1 MMNRRAV
8 FGNGVVLAL
17 FLLAGGMAACLTR
30 YELVVDFIQ
39 YHYYNGFAFLKDRL
53 GTDIAPAPVFSQ
65 SWGRMQTLTS
75 IRFYRIVFL

>member
-1 MMNRRAV
+1 MIMTKKTQLFTA
-8 FGNGVVLAL
+8 LILL
-17 FLLAGGMAACLTR
+17 FLSGMLSAVMK
-30 YELVVDFIQ
+30 YELLYDFIQ
-39 YHYYNGFAFLKDRL
+39 YHYYNGFAFWKDRL

>member
-39 YHYYNGFAFLKDRL
+39 YHY
-53 GTDIAPAPVFSQ
+53 
-65 SWGRMQTLTS
+65 
-75 IRFYRIVFL
+75 